1 VLALMLALPFGA
13 QINPVLLQIQQPA
26 GLQQGVIDHEDR
38 IGEQRRFRAINAER
52 QKSMVKDTDKLLRLA
67 RELNEEVNR
76 PNSAVYDQ
84 AEYSKA
90 AEIEK
95 LAHRVKE
102 KMSTSVGP
110 APDTLIPLPHG
121 LR

>member
-1 VLALMLALPFGA
+1 MLALPFRA

-38 IGEQRRFRAINAER
+38 IGEQKRLRALNTER
-52 QKSMVKDTDKLLRLA
+52 QKSMVKDTDKLLKLA
-67 RELNEEVNR
+67 RELNDEVTR
-76 PNSAVYDQ
+76 PTSATYLQV
-84 AEYSKA
+84 EYNKA

-95 LAHRVKE
+95 LAHRVKD
-102 KMSTSVGP
+102 KMRTSVGSPP
-110 APDTLIPLPHG
+110 AFPEFRSPSLPS